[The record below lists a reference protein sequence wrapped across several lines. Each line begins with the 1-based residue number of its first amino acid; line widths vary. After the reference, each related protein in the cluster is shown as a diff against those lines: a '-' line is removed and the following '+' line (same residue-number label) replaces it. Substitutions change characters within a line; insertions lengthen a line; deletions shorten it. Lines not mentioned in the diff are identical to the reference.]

1 MQELTDA
8 TAFYARELSRL
19 APELPRATLATGDRC
34 DDGEADLA
42 TFAGLGATVRDMEGA
57 AIAHVCKREG
67 VRCHAVKCVTNVAG
81 KGSMTGQYEE
91 NTRRCLERLSHA
103 MKELLG

>member
-1 MQELTDA
+1 
-8 TAFYARELSRL
+8 
-19 APELPRATLATGDRC
+19 
-34 DDGEADLA
+34 
-42 TFAGLGATVRDMEGA
+42 MEGA